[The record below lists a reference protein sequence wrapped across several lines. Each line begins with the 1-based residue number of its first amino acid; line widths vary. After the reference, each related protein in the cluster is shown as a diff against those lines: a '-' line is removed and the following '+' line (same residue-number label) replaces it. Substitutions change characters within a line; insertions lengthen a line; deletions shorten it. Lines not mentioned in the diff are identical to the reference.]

1 MVSPPLICN
10 YIITR
15 KKINNTS
22 MNPHMSRENIIT
34 CFKIAELWITADK
47 VCERLV
53 DGLQNLLHN
62 MDDAISRHI
71 VPGHNTFTVCGHNL

>member
-1 MVSPPLICN
+1 
-10 YIITR
+10 
-15 KKINNTS
+15 
-22 MNPHMSRENIIT
+22 MNPHMSRENLIT

-71 VPGHNTFTVCGHNL
+71 VPGYNTFTVCGHNL